1 MNDPK
6 QYRKERIER
15 LLHELKYEIE
25 RGMME
30 REIDETLHFSFYV
43 PLSSIIPDGV
53 VYCMFQTRPMP
64 RYAMSVDQL
73 TPRLKLV
80 K

>member
-1 MNDPK
+1 MNNPGL
-6 QYRKERIER
+6 YRKERIER
-15 LLHELKYEIE
+15 LIRELQYEIQ

-30 REIDETLHFSFYV
+30 REIDETIHFSFYV
-43 PLSSIIPDGV
+43 PLSSVIPDGV
-53 VYCMFQTRPMP
+53 VYCTFQTRPMP